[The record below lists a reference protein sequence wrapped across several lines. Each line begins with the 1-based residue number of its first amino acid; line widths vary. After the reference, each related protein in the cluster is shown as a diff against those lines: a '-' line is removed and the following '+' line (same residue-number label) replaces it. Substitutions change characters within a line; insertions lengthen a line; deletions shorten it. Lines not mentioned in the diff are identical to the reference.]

1 MPPNIRKQDRALRLE
16 NKVLRKSN
24 QELTDQL
31 LRLRNEM
38 MATLEMAFSQLEQ
51 VRQRN
56 NQLELEV
63 AAHQENGSNN
73 L

>member
-1 MPPNIRKQDRALRLE
+1 
-16 NKVLRKSN
+16 LRKSN

-38 MATLEMAFSQLEQ
+38 MVTLEMAFSQLEQ

-63 AAHQENGSNN
+63 AAHQEKGSNN